1 MALAAYNKFK
11 LYLSALHAYLENP
24 LFLIKMFKIRNNR
37 EKIWKFYVDENLK
50 LVKEK
55 CNKKTGIS
63 FEDIFEN
70 NILTYYY
77 FSHLY
82 SLCRL
87 IKPSIIIET
96 GVGAGISSTYILQAI
111 EDNGFGK
118 LYSIDFPKAIY
129 SIENNRVVNAG
140 FWLPDNQS
148 SGWIIPTNL
157 KENWELIL
165 GKSIEKLLPLLKQV
179 GSIDLFFH
187 DSEHTY
193 QNMMFEYN
201 AAWPY
206 LNKQG
211 ILASHDV
218 NWNNA
223 FTDFAYEVNA
233 KPNILKN
240 DFGYIIRN

>member
-1 MALAAYNKFK
+1 MARAAYNNFK
-11 LYLSALHAYLENP
+11 SYLSALHAHSEDP
-24 LFLIKMFKIRNNR
+24 LYLIKIFKIRNNR
-37 EKIWKFYVDENLK
+37 EKILKFHVDETLK

-55 CNKKTGIS
+55 FQKNTVISLKDILKK
-63 FEDIFEN
+63 

-96 GVGAGISSTYILQAI
+96 GVGAGLSSTYILQAI

-118 LYSIDFPKAIY
+118 LYSIDFPKAMY
-129 SIENNRVVNAG
+129 LTENNRVVNDG
-140 FWLPDNQS
+140 FWIPDKQK
-148 SGWIIPTNL
+148 SGWIIPKNL
-157 KENWELIL
+157 KENWKLIL

-193 QNMMFEYN
+193 QTMMFEYH